1 MDDLN
6 NLVKIVTDRK
16 ISMSPL
22 LNLADRKGSKESALV
37 YLLEKEPEATSS
49 RIIKELYGNATES
62 TYASYRKL
70 KSRVQQKLLNNLYF
84 LDHNDPRF
92 PVSRNYETQ
101 CIQLF
106 HQANILKLEGEY
118 TLSEKMMRKCL
129 RIAVEAE
136 FTTYSILSARALRT
150 LYVDRRQPTRFAS
163 ISVKL
168 KRLQEI
174 SDLEELAEHIYWD
187 IRMSSAHN
195 VQTRRVLLE
204 KMSRY
209 IAELEGL
216 YKKAKSFN
224 TFNSL
229 YFSKISEYEL
239 TGDYN
244 NIIKYTAEVNR
255 QWERGKINQKRFD
268 KRFNNFMSVYAHLRS
283 RQVHKGLKLAE
294 KFLLDIH
301 YSSGNWFYF
310 MEHYFLLAMHAGKY
324 SQARELLAAAHK
336 NPYYR
341 KQRVAAQQ
349 RWDLFEAYLHF
360 VFPESS
366 PLRAM
371 HFARFVQSVPD
382 FSRDK
387 QGYNIAI
394 LILQFLYYLRNHET
408 DALLARLE
416 GLRKYQQ
423 RHLRDAA
430 TLRSQLFLRMLL
442 LVVKEDFSLKNST
455 KKGQSLLE
463 RLREVAQPGEA
474 FSEIEVIPYEDLWLL
489 TLDILRQWYDVDPQR
504 KLKK

>member
-1 MDDLN
+1 MDELN

-16 ISMSPL
+16 SLISPL

-37 YLLEKEPEATSS
+37 YLLEKDPSATPSK
-49 RIIKELYGNATES
+49 IIKHLYGNATES
-62 TYASYRKL
+62 NQASFRKL

-92 PVSRNYETQ
+92 PVSRNYEIQ

-129 RIAVEAE
+129 RIATDAE
-136 FTTYSILSARALRT
+136 LTAYGLLSARALRI
-150 LYVDRRQPTRFAS
+150 LYVERRQPSRFAAVS
-163 ISVKL
+163 T
-168 KRLQEI
+168 RLNEI
-174 SDLEELAEHIYWD
+174 RKVLELEEEAENIYWD

-195 VQTRRVLLE
+195 VQTRRILLE
-204 KMSRY
+204 KLSKY
-209 IAELEGL
+209 ITELEIL
-216 YKKAKSFN
+216 HRKAKSFN
-224 TFNSL
+224 TFNYL

-244 NIIKYTAEVNR
+244 NIIKYTAEINR

-283 RQVHKGLKLAE
+283 RQVVKGLKLAE
-294 KFLLDIH
+294 KFLHDIH

-430 TLRSQLFLRMLL
+430 TLRSQLFLRLLL
-442 LVVKEDFSLKNST
+442 LVVKEDFNLKNST
-455 KKGQSLLE
+455 KKGQVLLA
-463 RLREVAQPGEA
+463 RLREVPQPGEA
-474 FSEIEVIPYEDLWLL
+474 FAEIEIIPYEDLWLL
-489 TLDILRQWYDVDPQR
+489 TLDILRQWHDVDPER
-504 KLKK
+504 RLKK

>member
-1 MDDLN
+1 MN

-16 ISMSPL
+16 IALSPL
-22 LNLADRKGSKESALV
+22 LNLTDKKNSKESALI
-37 YLLEKEPEATSS
+37 YLLEKEPEATPA
-49 RIIKELYGNATES
+49 RIIKQLYGSAAES
-62 TYASYRKL
+62 SQVSFRKL

-84 LDHNDPRF
+84 LDHKDPRF
-92 PVSRNYETQ
+92 PVSRNYEVQ

-106 HQANILKLEGEY
+106 HQANILKMEGEY

-129 RIAVEAE
+129 RIATEAE
-136 FTTYSILSARALRT
+136 LTTYSILSTRALRT
-150 LYVDRRQPTRFAS
+150 LYVDRRQPARFAK
-163 ISVKL
+163 ISTKL
-168 KRLQEI
+168 KKLQEI
-174 SDLEELAEHIYWD
+174 SELEEMAEHIYWD

-195 VQTRRVLLE
+195 VQTRRILLE
-204 KMSRY
+204 KLSRY
-209 IAELEGL
+209 IGELETL

-224 TFNSL
+224 TFNYL
-229 YFSKISEYEL
+229 YFSKVSEYEL
-239 TGDYN
+239 TGDYA
-244 NIIKYTAEVNR
+244 NIIKYTAEINR

-294 KFLLDIH
+294 KFLHDIH

-341 KQRVAAQQ
+341 KQRVAALQ

-360 VFPESS
+360 IFPESS

-387 QGYNIAI
+387 QGYNVAI
-394 LILQFLYYLRNHET
+394 LILQFLYFLRNHET

-430 TLRSQLFLRMLL
+430 TLRSQLFLRLLL
-442 LVVKEDFSLKNST
+442 LVVKEDFNVKNST
-455 KKGQSLLE
+455 KKGQVLLA
-463 RLREVAQPGEA
+463 RLREVPQPGEA
-474 FSEIEVIPYEDLWLL
+474 FAEIEIIPYEDLWLL
-489 TLDILRQWYDVDPQR
+489 TLDILRQWQDVDPER
-504 KLKK
+504 RLKK